1 MKLARF
7 RDRIS
12 DKGQSTLE
20 AALTF
25 PVLIIVLLG
34 IFDLGRAILAY
45 STISNAAREGARY
58 GIIHP
63 TWRDSDGVR
72 PYDEY
77 NTIEGHAAFHMTTV
91 DPSRVEIQVCFPP
104 SNYDM
109 AIYDFD
115 ACSNQNTDPKRGDP
129 VAVTVRYNF
138 LAATPV
144 ISALWGGGNLP
155 LGSRTTMELE
165 LPL

>member
-1 MKLARF
+1 MKLPQFQNRVSE
-7 RDRIS
+7 R
-12 DKGQSTLE
+12 GQATLE

-34 IFDLGRAILAY
+34 IFDLGRAIFAY

-63 TWRDSDGVR
+63 TWRDSDGVS

-77 NTIEGHAAFHMTTV
+77 NTIEGHAATQMATL
-91 DPSRVEIQVCFPP
+91 DPGRVQIQVCLPP
-104 SNYDM
+104 SNYDI
-109 AIYDFD
+109 ATYDFD
-115 ACSNQNTDPKRGDP
+115 ACANQNTDPKRGDP
-129 VAVTVRYNF
+129 VVVTVRYDF

-144 ISALWGGGNLP
+144 ISALWGGGNLA

>member
-1 MKLARF
+1 MKPTRF
-7 RDRIS
+7 RDRFS
-12 DKGQSTLE
+12 ERGQATLE

-45 STISNAAREGARY
+45 STISNAAREGARF

-63 TWRDSDGVR
+63 TWRDSDGVT
-72 PYDEY
+72 PYDES
-77 NTIEGHAAFHMTTV
+77 NTIEGHAAAYMTTLDASHV
-91 DPSRVEIQVCFPP
+91 QIDVCLPP
-104 SNYDM
+104 SNYDI
-109 AIYDFD
+109 ATYDFD
-115 ACSNQNTDPKRGDP
+115 ACPNENTDPERGDP
-129 VAVTVRYNF
+129 LTVTVRYDF

-144 ISALWGGGNLP
+144 ISALWGGGNLS